1 MRNVLPVPES
11 SLAAADL
18 ACRQNV
24 GTWDE
29 LMIEA
34 AAGPSDATMADD
46 VEKHVGDTLGF
57 ADRTSA
63 RLAMQGRGFQRV
75 RRVRD
80 GRNQYFYQY
89 NFTILGQKTLKPQ
102 FVKRKTE
109 GGR

>member
-18 ACRQNV
+18 DCRQDSGDWNKL
-24 GTWDE
+24 E
-29 LMIEA
+29 IEPA
-34 AAGPSDATMADD
+34 VGPSDATMADD
-46 VEKHVGDTLGF
+46 VEQHVGGTLGF
-57 ADRTSA
+57 ADRTST
-63 RLAMQGRGFQRV
+63 RLAMQGRGCQRV

-102 FVKRKTE
+102 FVKRKPE